1 VLMHLIIILQY
12 SKVHTNFFGDTTLV
26 IKSCVGGVFTNVVW
40 LLVFRF
46 NLQIPITNFILF

>member
-1 VLMHLIIILQY
+1 MLMHLIIILQY